1 MKNFYKNISLILFF
15 LILIPKISYSEI
27 VNKIEIIGNERISKE
42 TIKMFSKINIGDNI
56 NENDVNEILKR
67 IYNSTFFE
75 DVKVSIKENTLSI
88 VVFENPLVEN
98 VEIKGPKAKKIV
110 EELKKNLKVKART
123 SYNEIL
129 FLEDKKKI
137 IEILKQK
144 GYFFSNVDVVVEKLS
159 DNKVNLIYNVEIG
172 DKNSLVTFHQDL

>member
-56 NENDVNEILKR
+56 NENDANEILKR

-98 VEIKGPKAKKIV
+98 VEIKGPKAKK
-110 EELKKNLKVKART
+110 LLRN
-123 SYNEIL
+123 
-129 FLEDKKKI
+129 
-137 IEILKQK
+137 
-144 GYFFSNVDVVVEKLS
+144 
-159 DNKVNLIYNVEIG
+159 
-172 DKNSLVTFHQDL
+172 